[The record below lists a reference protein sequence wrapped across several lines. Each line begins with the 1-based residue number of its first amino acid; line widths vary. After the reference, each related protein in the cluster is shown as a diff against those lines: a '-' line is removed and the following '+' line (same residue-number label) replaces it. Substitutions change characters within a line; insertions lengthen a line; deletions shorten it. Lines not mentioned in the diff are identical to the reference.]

1 MVKNK
6 KEPDDSVSDRN
17 RSKISEVLVEYSPYG
32 LILIEASGR
41 WLFVNPA
48 FTQITGYT
56 LEDIPD
62 GRAWFNRAFPDEKKR
77 KEVSQLWKKDY
88 QEGITKDREFEI
100 VCKDGQKKWLEMRS
114 SFRPD
119 GTVVVTLHDIS
130 ERKSLEQAKKES
142 ETYYRALLEAIPDM
156 VVITDPE
163 GYITYASEITARFL
177 GYESAQELVGKNN
190 QDFFAPEDLGKIQ
203 QIGPLITTQGFLSP
217 IIAGIIKKNREKR
230 VVEISSSVVRIS
242 GQQPAAYIGIMRDIT
257 ERINLEANLRQ
268 MLREKEVLI
277 REIHHRV
284 KNNLQLIH
292 SLLRLQVYHNASPE
306 VKTALKDTLSRVRAI
321 ALIYES
327 LLRSERLDQIN
338 LKTYLDK
345 IVSHLV
351 SLYHKKGKNI
361 QVLLNLEEVSV
372 DLSAAHPCGLIVS
385 ELVSNSL
392 KYAFADRSEGTIRI
406 TLHKSDEQKITLV
419 VSDDGVGLPA
429 DFDFKKATSFG
440 WQIVHDLVRQLNA
453 TLTWKSDGGTE
464 VAVTFRV

>member
-1 MVKNK
+1 
-6 KEPDDSVSDRN
+6 
-17 RSKISEVLVEYSPYG
+17 
-32 LILIEASGR
+32 
-41 WLFVNPA
+41 
-48 FTQITGYT
+48 
-56 LEDIPD
+56 
-62 GRAWFNRAFPDEKKR
+62 
-77 KEVSQLWKKDY
+77 
-88 QEGITKDREFEI
+88 
-100 VCKDGQKKWLEMRS
+100 
-114 SFRPD
+114 
-119 GTVVVTLHDIS
+119 
-130 ERKSLEQAKKES
+130 
-142 ETYYRALLEAIPDM
+142 
-156 VVITDPE
+156 
-163 GYITYASEITARFL
+163 
-177 GYESAQELVGKNN
+177 
-190 QDFFAPEDLGKIQ
+190 
-203 QIGPLITTQGFLSP
+203 
-217 IIAGIIKKNREKR
+217 
-230 VVEISSSVVRIS
+230 
-242 GQQPAAYIGIMRDIT
+242 MRDIT